1 MVKKRPAPTIGL
13 RLSDDEKN
21 ILDAYG
27 DATGQA
33 RSKALHEVIK
43 AAIPHMA
50 AVIVRADIARD
61 LAAPGAADWTP
72 TLPDA
77 AKDRQ
82 MRLDREA
89 RERKA
94 AQKA

>member
-1 MVKKRPAPTIGL
+1 MAKKRPAPTIGL

-33 RSKALHEVIK
+33 RSKALHELIK

-50 AVIVRADIARD
+50 AVIVRADIKRD

-72 TLPDA
+72 DLPNA
-77 AKDRQ
+77 AADK
-82 MRLDREA
+82 A
-89 RERKA
+89 KRERKA
-94 AQKA
+94 